1 MVFMAGA
8 TTILFPDLK
17 SQALAIDVSRL
28 SQDPLANLDKVLASR
43 GAIAKMSHLLK
54 KIVLKQKKFNIF
66 CARLCVLVISP
77 DSSLSDSKQF

>member
-28 SQDPLANLDKVLASR
+28 SQDPLANLDKVLASS
-43 GAIAKMSHLLK
+43 GAITKMSHLLN
-54 KIVLKQKKFNIF
+54 KIVLKQKNVQHFF

-77 DSSLSDSKQF
+77 V